1 MLKFWDDWWSC
12 IPIDIRI
19 CLPNISTL
27 ITVIMYNPLAGSR
40 LWLETICLLTFSHWN
55 YLVNL
60 NSLVKAFMNLF
71 NDRIEIFMF
80 IYSTFFVAALL
91 FNISETL
98 VHGND
103 MIICKYLFTF
113 KDTRMQFGLIGIK
126 RCIYSDSRC
135 IHIASLWKQKWHAK

>member
-1 MLKFWDDWWSC
+1 
-12 IPIDIRI
+12 
-19 CLPNISTL
+19 
-27 ITVIMYNPLAGSR
+27 
-40 LWLETICLLTFSHWN
+40 
-55 YLVNL
+55 
-60 NSLVKAFMNLF
+60 MNHF
-71 NDRIEIFMF
+71 NDTIEILMF

-126 RCIYSDSRC
+126 RCIYLDSRC
-135 IHIASLWKQKWHAK
+135 IHIASNCNSLKTKMTCKVTPGIHILLVYIYI